1 MFLLKWPA
9 FPSPFWFSAK
19 NRGDAVEG
27 EVISQDTVETAIE
40 TLTLLDG
47 ELPAIGTK
55 VVIIPGSYHLTGKT
69 QEEVEKEKSDR
80 EEEVKNRRIKE
91 NSERKQ
97 REKVIREK
105 AEQANSKFNIPVK
118 WTSGFK
124 SVISGLTENSNCDG
138 VNRRSVMHVLLKE
151 DIDEGAFKRKAGSF
165 LCTTEKGTDGKA
177 WVDLERTSSDDEGS
191 YVSEVTCKACI
202 KAAKR
207 WNKP

>member
-40 TLTLLDG
+40 TLTLLEG
-47 ELPAIGTK
+47 ELPAIGKK
-55 VVIIPGSYHLTGKT
+55 VVIIPGSYHLVGKT
-69 QEEVEKEKSDR
+69 EEEIEKEKAER
-80 EEEVKNRRIKE
+80 EAALKECHLKEGNERR
-91 NSERKQ
+91 Q
-97 REKVIREK
+97 REKAVREK
-105 AEQANSKFNIPVK
+105 AKQANEKLHIPVK

-124 SVISGLTENSNCDG
+124 SVISGLTENSNCNG
-138 VNRRSVMHVLLKE
+138 TNRRSVMHVLLKE

-207 WNKP
+207 WNKL